1 MEKTS
6 LRTTDKENPQV
17 SHEHTDVNVRGILIF
32 GVGLIVL
39 AVVAH
44 LLLWWL
50 FDYFSARDQKQTQP
64 RVPTVSRPQKELP
77 PEPRLQVSPARDM
90 NEMRAS
96 EDAILHSYG
105 WVDQKTN
112 TVRIPIEQAMK
123 LIVEKGLPVRSRDG
137 AQGQENTA
145 PQEFFS
151 YELVEDS
158 SSGRTIRGEPYR
170 APRKLPGIQQA
181 PGLVAAPTG
190 EKPGPSGEPSSKA
203 LASEGEKLFQ
213 ETGCNVCHKIGSRG
227 RGPDLAGVFGKPV
240 QLQNGET
247 VIADEAYIRE
257 SILHPAAKVVAGFQP
272 LMPPYEGKLSEEEVS
287 KLVEYIKSLGSKE
300 K

>member
-1 MEKTS
+1 M
-6 LRTTDKENPQV
+6 DKASSHISGKKNPEV
-17 SHEHTDVNVRGILIF
+17 SHEHTDVSVRGILLF
-32 GVGLIVL
+32 GAGLIIL
-39 AVVAH
+39 AVVTH
-44 LLLWWL
+44 LLLWWV
-50 FDYFSARDQKQTQP
+50 FDYFSVRDQKQTQP
-64 RVPTVSRPQKELP
+64 RVPSIARPQKELP
-77 PEPRLQVSPARDM
+77 PEPRLQVSPAKDM
-90 NEMRAS
+90 REMRAS

-123 LIVEKGLPVRSRDG
+123 LIAEKGLPVRSRDG
-137 AQGQENTA
+137 VKSEDTPAQGFVA
-145 PQEFFS
+145 
-151 YELVEDS
+151 YELVEGS

-170 APRKLPGIQQA
+170 VPLRLAGSETQQ
-181 PGLVAAPTG
+181 VVAPTTEKLGPAG
-190 EKPGPSGEPSSKA
+190 ETSSKS

-213 ETGCNVCHKIGSRG
+213 ESGCNVCHKIGARG
-227 RGPDLAGVFGKPV
+227 RGPDLAGIFGKPV

-257 SILHPAAKVVAGFQP
+257 SILHPAAKIVAGFP
-272 LMPPYEGKLSEEEVS
+272 PIMLPYEGKLSEEDVT